1 MNKLLIPSILA
12 VTVLIAGIFAFIP
25 VDKATTVHDQ
35 IIAAI
40 LGTGT
45 IDLTDIS
52 DSMTINDVF
61 GDIDTA
67 TSANDDAI
75 ILDVL
80 VTRHDGSAV
89 TGLTAISFSTAFIA
103 GTAPGDVTI
112 TVTDSGSGG
121 YRITVDPTDD
131 WDAGRT
137 TIVLSVTDGTVSAS
151 KLVVVDIT

>member
-1 MNKLLIPSILA
+1 MNKLLIPSILI

-25 VDKATTVHDQ
+25 VDKATTVHGT

-40 LGTGT
+40 TGDT
-45 IDLTDIS
+45 DDID
-52 DSMTINDVF
+52 DSMTINEVF
-61 GDIDTA
+61 ADIDTA

-80 VTRHDGSAV
+80 VTKHDGTPV
-89 TGLTAISFSTAFIA
+89 TGLTGGSFSTDFIA
-103 GTAPGDVTI
+103 GTTSPGAVTI

-121 YRITVDPTDD
+121 YRITVDPTNN
-131 WDAGRT
+131 WVAGRT
-137 TIVLSVTDGTVSAS
+137 SIALSVTDGTVFAS